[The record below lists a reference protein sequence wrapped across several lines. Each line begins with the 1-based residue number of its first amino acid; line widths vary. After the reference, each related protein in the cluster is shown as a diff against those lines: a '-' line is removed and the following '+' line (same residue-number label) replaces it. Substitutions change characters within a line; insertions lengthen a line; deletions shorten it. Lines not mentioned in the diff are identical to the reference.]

1 MGEKGSLKN
10 LYKELWM
17 RINYRLKKK
26 KEEEELIRRME
37 KKYKL
42 SFKDKTKLSFS
53 LILGTIFYSFF
64 SIFSKREEVII
75 KVIESEKDLT
85 EVKKQV
91 SEIKKEATRSI
102 NSVQITKCEEKIKRI
117 DNIINTTSY
126 KHKSIEKIKND
137 IVICRIYI
145 DIKKENIVKE
155 EKRIKKINQD
165 LQEVKEDIKKT
176 TKKIDS
182 IIIDGKNID
191 KEKQILDIK
200 KEIDVIERKI
210 KENKISEEDIEKI
223 DKFLLLS
230 NSEEL
235 KKLKVKAEIKINE
248 LKKKEAETNKKTSEN
263 KKQETKKVEVK
274 KEKENKEEKEG
285 LKKELKNKKQEIKE
299 IKKETKKKIDEEA
312 KRNFESFNKIIIKDI
327 VINRKQILG
336 IRKSVKTK
344 RGLLTRLK
352 AFSRRTL
359 SLCASLLPMAIFKNK
374 ALATLTSAILLN
386 NSIRSMRMAN
396 GNEELSY
403 YDHLSIKNII
413 REQDEL
419 ETRARECFDD
429 AFMQI
434 NNFKLELEMNFS
446 RYKHTNEYRE
456 IVMDIQNIEDY
467 ITKKQ
472 KEHQKEQEKVKMLLK
487 NY

>member
-1 MGEKGSLKN
+1 MGEKGSLNN

-64 SIFSKREEVII
+64 SIFSKREEVTI

-117 DNIINTTSY
+117 GNIINTTSY
-126 KHKSIEKIKND
+126 EHKLIEKIKND
-137 IVICRIYI
+137 IVICRAYI

-155 EKRIKKINQD
+155 EKRIKKINQN
-165 LQEVKEDIKKT
+165 LQEVKDDIKKT

-200 KEIDVIERKI
+200 KEIDAIEKKI

-235 KKLKVKAEIKINE
+235 KKLKVKAENKINE
-248 LKKKEAETNKKTSEN
+248 LK

-274 KEKENKEEKEG
+274 KEKKNKEENAS

-299 IKKETKKKIDEEA
+299 IKKETKKKIDEES
-312 KRNFESFNKIIIKDI
+312 KGDFESFNKIIIKDI
-327 VINRKQILG
+327 VVNRKQILG

-396 GNEELSY
+396 GNEELNY

-419 ETRARECFDD
+419 EIKAIKCFDD

>member
-165 LQEVKEDIKKT
+165 LQEVKEEIKKT

-182 IIIDGKNID
+182 IIIDEKNID
-191 KEKQILDIK
+191 KEKQIFDIK
-200 KEIDVIERKI
+200 KEIEAIERKI

-274 KEKENKEEKEG
+274 KEKKNKEEKAS
-285 LKKELKNKKQEIKE
+285 LKKELKNK
-299 IKKETKKKIDEEA
+299 
-312 KRNFESFNKIIIKDI
+312 
-327 VINRKQILG
+327 
-336 IRKSVKTK
+336 
-344 RGLLTRLK
+344 
-352 AFSRRTL
+352 
-359 SLCASLLPMAIFKNK
+359 
-374 ALATLTSAILLN
+374 
-386 NSIRSMRMAN
+386 
-396 GNEELSY
+396 
-403 YDHLSIKNII
+403 
-413 REQDEL
+413 
-419 ETRARECFDD
+419 
-429 AFMQI
+429 
-434 NNFKLELEMNFS
+434 
-446 RYKHTNEYRE
+446 
-456 IVMDIQNIEDY
+456 
-467 ITKKQ
+467 
-472 KEHQKEQEKVKMLLK
+472 
-487 NY
+487 

>member
-182 IIIDGKNID
+182 IIID
-191 KEKQILDIK
+191 EK
-200 KEIDVIERKI
+200 
-210 KENKISEEDIEKI
+210 
-223 DKFLLLS
+223 
-230 NSEEL
+230 
-235 KKLKVKAEIKINE
+235 
-248 LKKKEAETNKKTSEN
+248 T
-263 KKQETKKVEVK
+263 
-274 KEKENKEEKEG
+274 
-285 LKKELKNKKQEIKE
+285 
-299 IKKETKKKIDEEA
+299 
-312 KRNFESFNKIIIKDI
+312 
-327 VINRKQILG
+327 
-336 IRKSVKTK
+336 
-344 RGLLTRLK
+344 
-352 AFSRRTL
+352 
-359 SLCASLLPMAIFKNK
+359 
-374 ALATLTSAILLN
+374 
-386 NSIRSMRMAN
+386 
-396 GNEELSY
+396 
-403 YDHLSIKNII
+403 
-413 REQDEL
+413 
-419 ETRARECFDD
+419 
-429 AFMQI
+429 
-434 NNFKLELEMNFS
+434 
-446 RYKHTNEYRE
+446 
-456 IVMDIQNIEDY
+456 
-467 ITKKQ
+467 
-472 KEHQKEQEKVKMLLK
+472 
-487 NY
+487 